1 MGRDARYDKGILV
14 IDLEATCWE
23 GSKPP
28 AGMGSEIIEI
38 GYALLSLSTYEINQ
52 YGGIYVK
59 PVMSTVSD
67 FCFNL
72 TGITQQ
78 LLDEYGVSL
87 SSAFGFLVHDLRS
100 RNLPWASYGFY
111 DKRMIDQVC
120 KKNKWQS
127 PLDNSHINV
136 KALFPLAFNLTKEVG
151 LDKALSIANLEM
163 IGKHH
168 SGKDD
173 AHNIAR
179 LLGII
184 LKKLRN

>member
-28 AGMGSEIIEI
+28 AGMESEIIEV
-38 GYALLSLSTYEINQ
+38 GYALLTLSTYEINQ
-52 YGGIYVK
+52 FGGIYVK
-59 PVMSTVSD
+59 PEKSTVSD

-78 LLDEYGVSL
+78 ILDEYGVSL
-87 SSAFGFLVHDLRS
+87 YSAFDILVHDLKS
-100 RNLPWASYGFY
+100 RKMPWASYGFY
-111 DKRMIDQVC
+111 DKRMIDESC
-120 KKNKWQS
+120 RKLKLPK

-136 KALFPLAFNLTKEVG
+136 KALFPLVFNLTKEVG
-151 LDKALSIANLEM
+151 LDKALSIASLEM

-184 LKKLRN
+184 LKKLKK